1 MTPTE
6 TIDYSYSLTTG
17 NLASAAVNGGEQIAY
32 SYNGSLPTASTW
44 TGPVAGSVSR
54 RYDNNFWITSVSIN
68 GRNSVG
74 FQNDNDGLVTKAG
87 ALVLKRSASDGLITG
102 TTLGPATDSRSYD
115 PFGELSN
122 YAASYN
128 GVPLYCTL

>member
-1 MTPTE
+1 VTPTE

-74 FQNDNDGLVTKAG
+74 FQMTTT
-87 ALVLKRSASDGLITG
+87 AS
-102 TTLGPATDSRSYD
+102 
-115 PFGELSN
+115 
-122 YAASYN
+122 
-128 GVPLYCTL
+128 